1 MVEPFD
7 TFELIFTPEI
17 LVEVAEPL
25 LALPACAGREAIH
38 NAEHAA
44 TNIKLIL
51 LFICKSFEKK
61 LKTGH

>member
-1 MVEPFD
+1 MVEPFE
-7 TFELIFTPEI
+7 TFEIIFTPEI

-44 TNIKLIL
+44 IKTKLIL
-51 LFICKSFEKK
+51 FFICKSLKK
-61 LKTGH
+61 F